1 VKTVVLYVLIV
12 ISFLSTGALGMVTKT
27 ECEDTSKYPTISE
40 KMVCYHYAAVSI
52 ASISSYNNIEGRNA
66 ALSLCNDIA
75 TVASSSSLGDTA
87 LRIRDEA
94 NVCYTDIARLLRDSS
109 ICSGIQDDSSLG
121 SVLAGAPV
129 TKEICKE
136 QADKEAKLRTDIY
149 MQNKDSMCNIIFVFP
164 LLLLFIFK
172 TKFK

>member
-1 VKTVVLYVLIV
+1 MKTVVLYVLIV

-75 TVASSSSLGDTA
+75 TVAS
-87 LRIRDEA
+87 
-94 NVCYTDIARLLRDSS
+94 
-109 ICSGIQDDSSLG
+109 
-121 SVLAGAPV
+121 
-129 TKEICKE
+129 
-136 QADKEAKLRTDIY
+136 
-149 MQNKDSMCNIIFVFP
+149 
-164 LLLLFIFK
+164 
-172 TKFK
+172 